1 MIYRDFQD
9 LKLSA
14 LGLGCMRLPVIEGKD
29 GEIDEK
35 AVFDMVDYAMAN
47 GINYYDTA
55 WGYHNGNSE
64 LVMGRALKRFDRDSF
79 YLASKFPGYDVSN
92 MDKVD
97 EIFMKQL
104 EKCQV
109 DHFDFYLFHNVCET
123 NIDGYLDPKYG
134 VHDKLMKHKAEGR
147 IRHLGFSAH
156 GALPV
161 MKRFLEAYGKDME
174 FCQIQLNFFDWDFQ
188 DARGKV
194 ELLKEYGIPVWVM
207 EPVRGGKLAKLD
219 DEYEARLKALR
230 PEEDAPAWAFRFVQS
245 IPEVT
250 MVLSG
255 MSNMDQLRANIATF
269 SEDKPLNDKE
279 METLLGIAK
288 DMASKGTVPCTAC
301 HYCTSHCP
309 QELDIPYI
317 ITQYNEE
324 KMSGGVLATMRI
336 GRLPED
342 KRPSACIGCR
352 SCEAVCPQQIKV
364 SELMSEFAEIL
375 APKL

>member
-109 DHFDFYLFHNVCET
+109 DHFDFYLFHNVCSLVCT
-123 NIDGYLDPKYG
+123 
-134 VHDKLMKHKAEGR
+134 
-147 IRHLGFSAH
+147 
-156 GALPV
+156 
-161 MKRFLEAYGKDME
+161 
-174 FCQIQLNFFDWDFQ
+174 
-188 DARGKV
+188 
-194 ELLKEYGIPVWVM
+194 
-207 EPVRGGKLAKLD
+207 
-219 DEYEARLKALR
+219 
-230 PEEDAPAWAFRFVQS
+230 AWAF
-245 IPEVT
+245 
-250 MVLSG
+250 
-255 MSNMDQLRANIATF
+255 
-269 SEDKPLNDKE
+269 
-279 METLLGIAK
+279 
-288 DMASKGTVPCTAC
+288 
-301 HYCTSHCP
+301 
-309 QELDIPYI
+309 
-317 ITQYNEE
+317 
-324 KMSGGVLATMRI
+324 
-336 GRLPED
+336 
-342 KRPSACIGCR
+342 
-352 SCEAVCPQQIKV
+352 
-364 SELMSEFAEIL
+364 
-375 APKL
+375 